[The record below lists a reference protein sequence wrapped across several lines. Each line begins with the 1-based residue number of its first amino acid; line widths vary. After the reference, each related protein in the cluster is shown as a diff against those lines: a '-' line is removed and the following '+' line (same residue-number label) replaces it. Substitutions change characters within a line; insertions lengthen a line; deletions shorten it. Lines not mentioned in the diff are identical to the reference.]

1 MLISLYK
8 NIHDSQDKDIEID
21 NFLEGVRSGRWQDIA
36 LEVRNAP
43 NKEIK
48 ELSIISEIPLTS
60 LPVELYNQLETMR
73 KYRNKE
79 HW

>member
-48 ELSIISEIPLTS
+48 DSRKRPL
-60 LPVELYNQLETMR
+60 
-73 KYRNKE
+73 